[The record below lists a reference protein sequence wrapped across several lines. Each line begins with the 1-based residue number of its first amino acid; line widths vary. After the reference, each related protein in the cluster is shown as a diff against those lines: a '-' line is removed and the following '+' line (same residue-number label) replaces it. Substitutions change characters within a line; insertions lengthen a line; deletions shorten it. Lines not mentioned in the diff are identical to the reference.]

1 MAASIRCVAA
11 LASGNTCRT
20 ETHGCRNHR
29 GESRP
34 GNGGGG
40 WMNTIVLALLVLICL
55 LVGAYGMAVLQQL
68 ILLGPRRVGIALQWP
83 IANALLLLRQE
94 DLMPRGA
101 DGFLFRSAP
110 FIALAVVSLTV
121 LVIPLGP
128 HLIGFDPSI
137 GLFYFVVLLSP
148 FVVSLMNAGWS
159 QNSKEGLFSTF
170 RAAAYLVSYEVPIG
184 FAAIGPVMAA
194 QSLSTQHIVQSQAGL
209 WYVVWQPLG
218 LAIYLLAALFVSFRH
233 PFDSALAGDELEGG
247 VFAEYSGV
255 RLLLFKV
262 ALDAIFLILMS
273 MGILL
278 FFGGWQGPLL
288 PGPLWFVLKTL
299 VLSALVLWAGRFLPR
314 LRHDQILTLSW
325 KILLP
330 ASLVNITL
338 VGILTLVV
346 PGGSS

>member
-1 MAASIRCVAA
+1 
-11 LASGNTCRT
+11 
-20 ETHGCRNHR
+20 
-29 GESRP
+29 
-34 GNGGGG
+34 
-40 WMNTIVLALLVLICL
+40 
-55 LVGAYGMAVLQQL
+55 
-68 ILLGPRRVGIALQWP
+68 
-83 IANALLLLRQE
+83 
-94 DLMPRGA
+94 
-101 DGFLFRSAP
+101 
-110 FIALAVVSLTV
+110 
-121 LVIPLGP
+121 
-128 HLIGFDPSI
+128 
-137 GLFYFVVLLSP
+137 
-148 FVVSLMNAGWS
+148 
-159 QNSKEGLFSTF
+159 
-170 RAAAYLVSYEVPIG
+170 
-184 FAAIGPVMAA
+184 
-194 QSLSTQHIVQSQAGL
+194 
-209 WYVVWQPLG
+209 
-218 LAIYLLAALFVSFRH
+218 VSFRH

-338 VGILTLVV
+338 VGILTLVI
-346 PGGSS
+346 PGGS

>member
-1 MAASIRCVAA
+1 MAASIGGAPA
-11 LASGNTCRT
+11 LASRNTCRT

-194 QSLSTQHIVQSQAGL
+194 QSLPTQHIVQSQAGL

-218 LAIYLLAALFVSFRH
+218 LVIYLLASLFVTFRH

-247 VFAEYSGV
+247 VFAEYSV
-255 RLLLFKV
+255 PRLLFWKI
-262 ALDAIFLILMS
+262 ALDAIYLILMA
-273 MGILL
+273 MGVVL
-278 FFGGWQGPLL
+278 FFGGWQGPFL
-288 PGPLWFVLKTL
+288 PPPLWVVLKQFG
-299 VLSALVLWAGRFLPR
+299 LSALVLWVTRFLPR
-314 LRHDQILTLSW
+314 LRSDQMLTFSW
-325 KILLP
+325 KVLLP
-330 ASLVNITL
+330 ASLLNITL
-338 VGILTLVV
+338 VGILALII
-346 PGGSS
+346 PGGK